1 MVLLGR
7 KVYLI
12 DGVLFS
18 GAKMLFN
25 SLSFF
30 IFFPIVAILYFVCT
44 YFVKKNMANQVL
56 LLAASLYFYACWNPL
71 YLCLIVFSVLATW
84 WGGLALENKTVKQ
97 KRIVVALVIFVNLM
111 ILFFFKYYNFFCD
124 SVDWFAQIFSKQHKK
139 NILPHFSILLPVG
152 ISFYTFQALG
162 YMIDVYRGDIPAER
176 NFVTYAL
183 FVTFFPQLVAG
194 PIERS
199 RNLLPQFKT
208 NYRFDYDRVT
218 SGMRLFA
225 WGLFKKIVIADQVA
239 LYVNSIYGAV
249 NEATGLALLLA
260 TFFFAFQIWCD
271 FSGYSD
277 MAIGVAKI
285 LGFHLMK
292 NFDRPYTASSIVEFW
307 RRWHISLSTWFK
319 DYLYIPLGGNRCG
332 KVRRSFN
339 LMITFVVSGL
349 WHGAAWHFVAWG
361 FAHGLLQI
369 ISINTA
375 SLRKKLRLS
384 MKLETEAG
392 VCSIWKAF
400 QMLVTFILVILTWML
415 FRVNTMSDVATIWN
429 KFSAVP
435 SEMLLAFDVLQNEGL
450 KAVTRGLFGLGTIST
465 DFGAYKTVF
474 AMLCIGILFFA
485 DWFGQKYPE
494 GMKSQGVVVRWACYW
509 GWALVMFYFFSSG
522 LPSSEFIYFQF

>member
-1 MVLLGR
+1 
-7 KVYLI
+7 
-12 DGVLFS
+12 
-18 GAKMLFN
+18 
-25 SLSFF
+25 
-30 IFFPIVAILYFVCT
+30 
-44 YFVKKNMANQVL
+44 
-56 LLAASLYFYACWNPL
+56 
-71 YLCLIVFSVLATW
+71 
-84 WGGLALENKTVKQ
+84 
-97 KRIVVALVIFVNLM
+97 
-111 ILFFFKYYNFFCD
+111 
-124 SVDWFAQIFSKQHKK
+124 
-139 NILPHFSILLPVG
+139 
-152 ISFYTFQALG
+152 
-162 YMIDVYRGDIPAER
+162 
-176 NFVTYAL
+176 
-183 FVTFFPQLVAG
+183 
-194 PIERS
+194 
-199 RNLLPQFKT
+199 
-208 NYRFDYDRVT
+208 
-218 SGMRLFA
+218 MRLFA

-339 LMITFVVSGL
+339 LMITFMVSGL

-465 DFGAYKTVF
+465 DFGAYKTAF
-474 AMLCIGILFFA
+474 AMLCISILFFA

-509 GWALVMFYFFSSG
+509 GWALVMFYFFSFG